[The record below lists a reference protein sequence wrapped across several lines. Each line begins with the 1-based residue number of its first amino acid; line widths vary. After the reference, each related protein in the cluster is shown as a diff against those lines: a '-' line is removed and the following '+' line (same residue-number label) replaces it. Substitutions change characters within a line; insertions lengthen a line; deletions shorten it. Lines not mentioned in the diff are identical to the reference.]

1 MRFYRAYVSEGVA
14 PTANAVAALHYA
26 SDLAPQDLGLR
37 MESALAFVRGGDA
50 AKAPAV
56 LAPVAYN
63 PHGGKLGKAA
73 KEVMTKIAA
82 GDTQGALGAGEAA
95 LKRLDARDGND

>member
-50 AKAPAV
+50 AKARAV

-73 KEVMTKIAA
+73 KDVMVKIAA
-82 GDTQGALGAGEAA
+82 GDTRGALGAGETA
-95 LKRLDARDGND
+95 LQKLDDPGGND